1 MQSPKLHTAVTQD
14 GSLTLFNE
22 DLGTHYHSVH
32 GALQES
38 LHIFIENGLKEL
50 THLPLVHILEIG
62 FGTGLNALLSFLK
75 KGKNKNIEYTTL
87 ELYHISTKLIH
98 KLKKSY
104 TNEDLFESLHNSPWD
119 IATKW
124 QPDFTLTKR
133 HISLTKFSSS
143 ERFDLCYF
151 DAFDPEVQPE
161 LWTEF
166 LFQKIYNLMSEGGL
180 LLTYCAKGEVKR
192 AMRKAGF
199 SVQRLQ
205 GPPGKRHIIKAIKPN
220 HAS

>member
-1 MQSPKLHTAVTQD
+1 MQSPKLHTVVTKD
-14 GSLTLFNE
+14 GSLTVFNE

-50 THLPLVHILEIG
+50 THLPVVRILEIG

-75 KGKNKNIEYTTL
+75 KGNKQNIEYTTL
-87 ELYHISTKLIH
+87 ELYPISTELIH
-98 KLKKSY
+98 QLKKSY
-104 TNEDLFESLHNSPWD
+104 IHEDLFESLHNSPWE

-124 QPDFTLTKR
+124 QPDFTLIKKQ
-133 HISLTKFSSS
+133 ISLTEFSSS
-143 ERFDLCYF
+143 DRFDLCYY
-151 DAFDPEVQPE
+151 DAFDPGVQPE

-166 LFQKIYNLMSEGGL
+166 LFQKIYSLMSEGGL

-199 SVQRLQ
+199 TVQRLQ

>member
-1 MQSPKLHTAVTQD
+1 MVVTKD

-38 LHIFIENGLKEL
+38 LHIFIGNGLKEL
-50 THLPLVHILEIG
+50 TDLPLVRILEIG
-62 FGTGLNALLSFLK
+62 FGTGLNALLSFLN
-75 KGKNKNIEYTTL
+75 KGNIQNIEYTSL
-87 ELYHISTKLIH
+87 ELYPIPTELIH
-98 KLKKSY
+98 QLKKSY
-104 TNEDLFESLHNSPWD
+104 TNEELFESLHSAPWD
-119 IATKW
+119 ITTKW

-133 HISLTKFSSS
+133 QISLTDFSST
-143 ERFDLCYF
+143 ERFNLCYF

-199 SVQRLQ
+199 IVQRLQ
-205 GPPGKRHIIKAIKPN
+205 GPPGKRHIIKAIKPT